1 MDEGIEERLRPE
13 RTADDAGASIEVVNP
28 AARRGAF
35 RSVLFDFDG
44 TLSLIREGWQ
54 GVMIPYFV
62 EELLKTP
69 LHEPEEQ
76 VEAAVREFVER
87 LTGKQT
93 IYQCIQL
100 AEEVKRRGGKP
111 REPLEYKYEYL
122 RRLWERIAH
131 RVEGLKSGRI
141 PPDALLLRGSRAFLT
156 ELKKRGLA
164 LYLASGTDLPYVQDE
179 AAALQIDA
187 FFSPHIYGAL
197 DRYHEFSKQMVIE
210 RILRENAL
218 SGPELLV
225 VGDGYVEIENGKAA
239 GGFALGVASDEA
251 HPGGIDE
258 WKRRR
263 LIDAGADAIIR
274 DYSDVQGLVQYLFP
288 VSGGQVEDMI

>member
-1 MDEGIEERLRPE
+1 MDKGIQAHLQGQVPL
-13 RTADDAGASIEVVNP
+13 GGMGSSIEVVHP
-28 AARRGAF
+28 DVPRGAF

-69 LHEPEEQ
+69 HHESKYQ

-100 AEEVKRRGGKP
+100 AEEVAKRGGAPK
-111 REPLEYKYEYL
+111 EPLEYKHEYL

-141 PPDALLLRGSRAFLT
+141 PPDTLLLRGSRPFLT
-156 ELKKRGLA
+156 ELKKRGLT
-164 LYLASGTDLPYVQDE
+164 LYLASGTDLCFVQDE

-187 FFSPHIYGAL
+187 FFHPHIYGAL

-210 RILRENAL
+210 RILKENGL

-251 HPGGIDE
+251 HPGGLDE

-263 LIDAGADAIIR
+263 LIGAGADAIIR
-274 DYSDVQGLVQYLFP
+274 DYSDLPALMEYLFP
-288 VSGGQVEDMI
+288 PRDE